1 MIVHNPLVR
10 SVAIVAGTWW
20 VVLTIAGIWMYSGVF
35 FSLPGLVASFS
46 YVAYGL
52 VTAVLGVAAG
62 AAVVIVGQVRERM
75 VRAKSLKA
83 AGRLGML
90 CTLGG
95 MPIPVHPAMRQVQ
108 GALPDWFLAETEH
121 GHVLVDWAKRSRE
134 KHPQHAD
141 ALMALLRVFCSYR
154 TLPASHVPG
163 GHGGKSLVDHTMR
176 VAARMLSEA
185 PKFRYEGLVTR
196 YGREPWGDAA
206 FAFDPSDPMIPL
218 VGVAHDI
225 GKLQTFV
232 TDQSGKI
239 VSAAP
244 KHDLV
249 GSRMLATMDEIKAL
263 PIEDQAALHMAVSHY
278 HHPSDYPLDVQGRIG
293 SDRSVALM
301 MLLIKADKW
310 SGKEEA
316 GQSLTPDQYA
326 AYLRYVRELGEELS
340 SDEEEVIRSAETAQQ
355 GAGLGGARGQ
365 SSNNTPITDERMRE
379 ILLKIITNPTVVFTA
394 MPKGNSKPVG
404 QVCNTNYPEWAW
416 EALAQGQPLGV
427 EQQQQL
433 SQYIERLVV
442 IHEQRLR
449 QVLAKALG
457 LSEVKKLG
465 DGRAAIIV
473 HALRVLHEMGVLYTD
488 TDGGHI
494 SPESAIYKVDMVN
507 HKTGTSIA
515 KWTAI
520 LLRPVADLE
529 ALAKGGIHPSLVK
542 VVMPVWRDRMQR
554 AHVEGV
560 EATEPVAGEEY
571 LHDRVVLEE
580 DDGPDAEGDAPG
592 GSEGDTGPE
601 AGPPEPP
608 DGDVDGAAEPAAPQV
623 QTLETPRRGWAEFDA
638 GPDDFQSFPVPGPV
652 TAPGPVQS
660 EEIAATAAEPD
671 PVSQPQQPA
680 DRHSHT
686 PEQVQSAT
694 ESLIASVMPAKAAE
708 PTTPTTRA
716 QRFAEDLKKARSK
729 PGLDR
734 YKKP

>member
-1 MIVHNPLVR
+1 MVVHNPLVR

-20 VVLTIAGIWMYSGVF
+20 VILTVAGIWMYSGVF
-35 FSLPGLVASFS
+35 FSLPGLVASFG

-52 VTAVLGVAAG
+52 LTAILGVTAGV
-62 AAVVIVGQVRERM
+62 AVVIVAQVRERM
-75 VRAKSLKA
+75 TRAKELKA

-108 GALPDWFLAETEH
+108 GPLPDWFLQETEH
-121 GHVLVDWAKRSRE
+121 GKILVDWAERSRQ
-134 KHPQHAD
+134 KHPQHAE

-163 GHGGKSLVDHTMR
+163 GHGGKTLVDHTMR
-176 VAARMLSEA
+176 VAARMLKEA
-185 PKFRYEGLVTR
+185 PKFKYEGLVTR

-206 FAFDPSDPMIPL
+206 FAFDPADPMIPI

-225 GKLQTFV
+225 GKLQTFA
-232 TDQSGKI
+232 TDAAGKV

-278 HHPSDYPLDVQGRIG
+278 HHPSDYPLDAQGRIA

-355 GAGLGGARGQ
+355 SAGHAGARGLVA
-365 SSNNTPITDERMRE
+365 STSTPITDERMRE

-404 QVCNTNYPEWAW
+404 QVCNTNYPQWAW
-416 EALAQGQPLGV
+416 EAMAQGQPLGV

-433 SQYIERLVV
+433 AQYIERLVV

-494 SPESAIYKVDMVN
+494 SPESAIYKVDLVN
-507 HKTGTSIA
+507 HKTGASIA

-520 LLRPVADLE
+520 LLRPVAGLE
-529 ALAKGGIHPSLVK
+529 VLAKGGIHPSLVK

-554 AHVEGV
+554 AHVDGV
-560 EATEPVAGEEY
+560 EATEQVAGEEY

-580 DDGPDAEGDAPG
+580 EDSSDAEVDAPDVSEPDTVQETESPDASVG
-592 GSEGDTGPE
+592 E
-601 AGPPEPP
+601 A
-608 DGDVDGAAEPAAPQV
+608 GAAEPAAPQV
-623 QTLETPRRGWAEFDA
+623 QEVETPRRGWAEFDA
-638 GPDDFQSFPVPGPV
+638 GPDDFRSFP
-652 TAPGPVQS
+652 APGPAAVPDSVRS
-660 EEIAATAAEPD
+660 EEGAAAAAEPE
-671 PVSQPQQPA
+671 PVAPPQQPA

-694 ESLIASVMPAKAAE
+694 ESLIASVMPAKAAG
-708 PTTPTTRA
+708 PTTPTSRA
-716 QRFAEDLKKARSK
+716 QRFAEDLKKARNK

-734 YKKP
+734 YRK

>member
-1 MIVHNPLVR
+1 MVVHNPLVR
-10 SVAIVAGTWW
+10 SVVIVAITWW
-20 VVLTIAGIWMYSGVF
+20 LILTLVGVWMYAGVF
-35 FSLPGLVASFS
+35 FSLPGLTAAVS
-46 YVAYGL
+46 YIIYGL
-52 VTAVLGVAAG
+52 FTALLGVAAG
-62 AAVVIVGQVRERM
+62 VTFVVVAQIRERM
-75 VRAKSLKA
+75 VRAKGLKA

-95 MPIPVHPAMRQVQ
+95 MPIPVHPAMRQVP
-108 GALPDWFLAETEH
+108 GPLPEWFLAETEH
-121 GHVLVDWAKRSRE
+121 GKVLVDWASANAD
-134 KHPQHAD
+134 KHPAHAQ

-163 GHGGKSLVDHTMR
+163 GHGGKTLIDHTMR
-176 VAARMLSEA
+176 VAARMLREA

-206 FAFDPSDPMIPL
+206 FTFDSQDPMIPI

-232 TDQSGKI
+232 RNGEGKVI
-239 VSAAP
+239 SAAP

-263 PIEDQAALHMAVSHY
+263 PIDDQAALHMAVSHY
-278 HHPSDYPLDVQGRIG
+278 HHPSDYPLDSQGRIG

-326 AYLRYVRELGEELS
+326 AYLRYVQDLGEELS
-340 SDEEEVIRSAETAQQ
+340 TDEEDVIRAAEAAQQ
-355 GAGLGGARGQ
+355 QGPTSGARGPAA
-365 SSNNTPITDERMRE
+365 STPITDERMRDVL
-379 ILLKIITNPTVVFTA
+379 IKIITNPTVVFTA
-394 MPKGNSKPVG
+394 MPKGNGKPVG

-416 EALAQGQPLGV
+416 EALATGQPLEV

-433 SQYIERLVV
+433 SDYIERLVV
-442 IHEQRLR
+442 LHEQRLR
-449 QVLAKALG
+449 LTLAKALG

-507 HKTGTSIA
+507 HKTGASIA

-520 LLRPVADLE
+520 LLRPVAELE

-554 AHVEGV
+554 VQVEGV
-560 EATEPVAGEEY
+560 EATEPVVGEEY
-571 LHDRVVLEE
+571 LHDRIVLEE
-580 DDGPDAEGDAPG
+580 DDGPDVEDDAPA
-592 GSEGDTGPE
+592 GSEGDSGPD
-601 AGPPEPP
+601 AGSPESA
-608 DGDVDGAAEPAAPQV
+608 DGDVSGAAKPAAPQG
-623 QTLETPRRGWAEFDA
+623 QTLDTPRRGWAEFDA

-660 EEIAATAAEPD
+660 EEIAATAAEPK

-694 ESLIASVMPAKAAE
+694 ESLIASVMPVKAAE

-716 QRFAEDLKKARSK
+716 QQFAEGLKKARSK

-734 YKKP
+734 YKK

>member
-1 MIVHNPLVR
+1 MVVHNPLVR

-20 VVLTIAGIWMYSGVF
+20 VILTVAGIWMYSGVF
-35 FSLPGLVASFS
+35 FSLPGLVSSFS

-52 VTAVLGVAAG
+52 LTAILGVAAG
-62 AAVVIVGQVRERM
+62 VAVVIVAQVRERM
-75 VRAKSLKA
+75 TRAKALKA

-108 GALPDWFLAETEH
+108 GPLPDWFLQETEH
-121 GHVLVDWAKRSRE
+121 GKILVDWAERSRQ
-134 KHPQHAD
+134 KHPQHAQ

-154 TLPASHVPG
+154 ALPASHVPG
-163 GHGGKSLVDHTMR
+163 GHGGKTLVDHTMR
-176 VAARMLSEA
+176 VAARMLKEA
-185 PKFRYEGLVTR
+185 PKFKYEGLVTR

-206 FAFDPSDPMIPL
+206 FTFDPDDPMIPI

-232 TDQSGKI
+232 TDSSGKI

-263 PIEDQAALHMAVSHY
+263 PIADQAALHMAVSHY
-278 HHPSDYPLDVQGRIG
+278 HHPSDYPLDAQGRIA

-340 SDEEEVIRSAETAQQ
+340 IDEEEVIRSAETAQQ
-355 GAGLGGARGQ
+355 AAGPAGARSHTH
-365 SSNNTPITDERMRE
+365 SSTPITDERMRE

-404 QVCNTNYPEWAW
+404 QVCNTNYPQWAW

-433 SQYIERLVV
+433 AQYIERLVV

-494 SPESAIYKVDMVN
+494 SPESAIYKVDLVN
-507 HKTGTSIA
+507 HKTGASIA

-520 LLRPVADLE
+520 LLRPVAGLE
-529 ALAKGGIHPSLVK
+529 VLAKGGIHPSLVK

-554 AHVEGV
+554 AHVDGV
-560 EATEPVAGEEY
+560 EATEPVADEEY

-580 DDGPDAEGDAPG
+580 EDSSDAEVDEPD
-592 GSEGDTGPE
+592 GSEPDTVPE
-601 AGPPEPP
+601 IGSSGTAVGEA
-608 DGDVDGAAEPAAPQV
+608 GAAEPASPQV
-623 QTLETPRRGWAEFDA
+623 QAVEAPRRGWAEFDA
-638 GPDDFQSFPVPGPV
+638 GPDDFRSFPVQGPV
-652 TAPGPVQS
+652 AAPDAVRSAESVATVVEPEPVVQS
-660 EEIAATAAEPD
+660 
-671 PVSQPQQPA
+671 QQPA

-708 PTTPTTRA
+708 PTTPTSRA
-716 QRFAEDLKKARSK
+716 QRFAEDLRKARSK

-734 YKKP
+734 YKK

>member
-1 MIVHNPLVR
+1 MVVHNPLVR

-20 VVLTIAGIWMYSGVF
+20 VILTVAGIWMYSGVF

-52 VTAVLGVAAG
+52 LTAILGVAAG
-62 AAVVIVGQVRERM
+62 VAVVIVAQVRERM
-75 VRAKSLKA
+75 ARAKALKA

-108 GALPDWFLAETEH
+108 GPLPDWFLQETEH
-121 GHVLVDWAKRSRE
+121 GKILVDWVERSRQ
-134 KHPQHAD
+134 KHPQHAQ

-154 TLPASHVPG
+154 VLPASHVPG
-163 GHGGKSLVDHTMR
+163 GHGGKTLVDHTMR
-176 VAARMLSEA
+176 VAARMLKEA
-185 PKFRYEGLVTR
+185 PKFKYEGLVTR

-206 FAFDPSDPMIPL
+206 FTFDPDDPMIPI

-232 TDQSGKI
+232 TDSSGKI

-263 PIEDQAALHMAVSHY
+263 PIADQAALHMAVSHY
-278 HHPSDYPLDVQGRIG
+278 HHPSDYPLDAQGRIA

-355 GAGLGGARGQ
+355 AAGPAGARNHTH
-365 SSNNTPITDERMRE
+365 SSTPITDERMRE

-494 SPESAIYKVDMVN
+494 SPESAIYKVDLVN
-507 HKTGTSIA
+507 HKTGASIA

-542 VVMPVWRDRMQR
+542 VVMPVWRDRVQR
-554 AHVEGV
+554 AQVDGV
-560 EATEPVAGEEY
+560 EVTEPGAGEEY
-571 LHDRVVLEE
+571 LHDRVVL
-580 DDGPDAEGDAPG
+580 DDEGDAD
-592 GSEGDTGPE
+592 EGDEPVSATASSADQDVAAPE
-601 AGPPEPP
+601 ALSDAVTVP
-608 DGDVDGAAEPAAPQV
+608 EPAASHG
-623 QTLETPRRGWAEFDA
+623 QTVETPRRGWAEFDA
-638 GPDDFQSFPVPGPV
+638 GPDDFRSFPTPDSAA
-652 TAPGPVQS
+652 APDPVQS
-660 EEIAATAAEPD
+660 DDSGTAPAD
-671 PVSQPQQPA
+671 PTPASQPQQPT

-694 ESLIASVMPAKAAE
+694 ESLIASVMPANPAE
-708 PTTPTTRA
+708 PTTPTSRA
-716 QRFAEDLKKARSK
+716 KRFAEDLKRARSK

>member
-1 MIVHNPLVR
+1 MVVHNPLVR
-10 SVAIVAGTWW
+10 SVVIVAITWW
-20 VVLTIAGIWMYSGVF
+20 LILTLVGVWMYAGVF
-35 FSLPGLVASFS
+35 FSLPGLTAAVS
-46 YVAYGL
+46 YIIYGL
-52 VTAVLGVAAG
+52 FTALLGVAAG
-62 AAVVIVGQVRERM
+62 VTFVVVAQIRERM
-75 VRAKSLKA
+75 VRAKGLKA

-95 MPIPVHPAMRQVQ
+95 MPIPVHPAMRQVP
-108 GALPDWFLAETEH
+108 GPLPEWFLAETEH
-121 GHVLVDWAKRSRE
+121 GKVLVDWASANAD
-134 KHPQHAD
+134 KHPAHAQ

-163 GHGGKSLVDHTMR
+163 GHGGKTLIDHTMR
-176 VAARMLSEA
+176 VAARMLREA

-206 FAFDPSDPMIPL
+206 FTFDSQDPMIPI

-232 TDQSGKI
+232 RNGEGKVI
-239 VSAAP
+239 SAAP

-263 PIEDQAALHMAVSHY
+263 PIDDQAALHMAVSHY
-278 HHPSDYPLDVQGRIG
+278 HHPSDYPLDSQGRIG

-326 AYLRYVRELGEELS
+326 AYLRYVQDLGEELS
-340 SDEEEVIRSAETAQQ
+340 TDEEDVIRAAEAAQQ
-355 GAGLGGARGQ
+355 QGPTSGARGPAA
-365 SSNNTPITDERMRE
+365 STPITDERMRDVL
-379 ILLKIITNPTVVFTA
+379 IKIITNPTVVFTA
-394 MPKGNSKPVG
+394 MPKGNGKPVG

-416 EALAQGQPLGV
+416 EALATGQPLEV

-433 SQYIERLVV
+433 SDYIERLVV
-442 IHEQRLR
+442 LHEQRLR
-449 QVLAKALG
+449 LTLAKALG

-507 HKTGTSIA
+507 HKTGASIA

-520 LLRPVADLE
+520 LLRPVAELE

-554 AHVEGV
+554 VQVEGV
-560 EATEPVAGEEY
+560 EATEPVVGEEY
-571 LHDRVVLEE
+571 LHDRIVLEE
-580 DDGPDAEGDAPG
+580 DDGPDVEDDAPA
-592 GSEGDTGPE
+592 GSEGDSGPD
-601 AGPPEPP
+601 AGSPESA
-608 DGDVDGAAEPAAPQV
+608 DGDVSGAAKPAAPQG
-623 QTLETPRRGWAEFDA
+623 QTLDTPRRGWAEFDA

-652 TAPGPVQS
+652 TEPEPVHAPTPAPEPV
-660 EEIAATAAEPD
+660 A
-671 PVSQPQQPA
+671 QPQQPA

-686 PEQVQSAT
+686 PEQVQTAT
-694 ESLIASVMPAKAAE
+694 ESLIASVRPADAAA

-716 QRFAEDLKKARSK
+716 QQFAEGLKKARSK

-734 YKKP
+734 YKK